1 MKNWAKS
8 AVAIIK
14 VAMNDATLEDPL
26 LVGPVVAITLP
37 PDPDPDPA
45 VMPLHLFSKQQL
57 DSHFFM
63 VITGSVMLQASL
75 LATSHWD

>member
-14 VAMNDATLEDPL
+14 VAMNDATFEDPL
-26 LVGPVVAITLP
+26 FVGPVVAITLP
-37 PDPDPDPA
+37 PDPELA

-63 VITGSVMLQASL
+63 AIPGSVMLQAFF
-75 LATSHWD
+75 LAISHWD